1 MINIEVKHFE
11 LSMLD
16 ECVDLF
22 MNTFSKEPWYDK
34 YDSRNQVVDFFIN
47 YTKNNYFLGYVALKD
62 EKIVG
67 LSIGSIKPWLNGMEY
82 YIDQFCID
90 YDLQHCGLGT
100 TFMNYIEKDL
110 KAQNLNAIF
119 LLTDEGFPSYNF
131 YKKAGFS
138 DLKGTVSLGKNI

>member
-47 YTKNNYFLGYVALKD
+47 YTKNNYFLPYLF
-62 EKIVG
+62 KIARA
-67 LSIGSIKPWLNGMEY
+67 K
-82 YIDQFCID
+82 
-90 YDLQHCGLGT
+90 
-100 TFMNYIEKDL
+100 
-110 KAQNLNAIF
+110 
-119 LLTDEGFPSYNF
+119 
-131 YKKAGFS
+131 
-138 DLKGTVSLGKNI
+138 